1 MKLNGF
7 ITAGTWTNWLG
18 FKLDPDYSPDP
29 GTGFFL
35 NFSGISEEVVDGFR

>member
-29 GTGFFL
+29 GTGFTPDF
-35 NFSGISEEVVDGFR
+35 F